1 MHLLF
6 AWSCARGH
14 GCYKCEQSRI
24 AFQILSEREKGL
36 KADINIAICVMS
48 LCLFVCFLVLH
59 WALVAVHRLS
69 LVVVSR
75 GYSVAVC
82 GLLIAVASLVVAHR
96 LQVHTGFSSCG
107 LQALELGLYSCGSGA

>member
-24 AFQILSEREKGL
+24 AFQSLSEREKGVESRHQH
-36 KADINIAICVMS
+36 ICMCNVFMFV
-48 LCLFVCFLVLH
+48 CLFVLVLQ
-59 WALVAVHRLS
+59 WALVAVHRLF

-75 GYSVAVC
+75 GYSAAVC
-82 GLLIAVASLVVAHR
+82 GLLIAVASFVVEHR
-96 LQVHTGFSSCG
+96 L
-107 LQALELGLYSCGSGA
+107 